1 MAYLIK
7 IEKGICMKK
16 RLLLLT
22 MCVTALNVTGCK
34 TSASTEKVEPIVST
48 TVSAVKAEVA
58 TVEEVATEKSSEMT
72 EIVYLAMLSYNQTID
87 DFVNKL
93 NEKNSDF
100 NASVYDDKHY
110 SVMMLESERKS
121 TVDAFKKTGIDEN
134 LGKLINNEK
143 YEGIFTHYEYTKDL
157 KSITLYSNSA
167 EGGMKF
173 VEATINAGVLSDAYQ
188 ALNLIPIDK
197 REYGFK
203 ILDESG
209 NLLYPKS

>member
-1 MAYLIK
+1 
-7 IEKGICMKK
+7 MKK

-134 LGKLINNEK
+134 LGKLINDEK
-143 YEGIFTHYEYTKDL
+143 YEGIFTHCEYTKDL

>member
-1 MAYLIK
+1 
-7 IEKGICMKK
+7 MKK